1 MAKKRRG
8 VAASKIPGTEKAA
21 TPQAM
26 RAGLPRG
33 WMLWCLLFLSTLAA
47 YWPALDGGL
56 VWDDDVHVTRPEL
69 QSVEGLRRIWT
80 DPGAVPQYYPL
91 LHSAFWLEHR
101 IWGDAV
107 VGYHLTNVVLHA
119 LAAVLVVLI
128 LKRLA
133 VPGAWLAGFVFAL
146 HPVEVEAVA
155 WISEQKS
162 TLSAVFYLATA
173 LVYLRFDESR
183 RKSHYLLA
191 SGLFVC
197 ALLAKTVTATLPAA
211 LLVIFW
217 WRRGRLAWRR
227 DVMPLVPWLV
237 LGGAAG
243 MFTAWVER
251 TLIGAQGAGFAL
263 TFPQRILVA
272 GRAIWFYL
280 FKLLWPQNLIFSYP
294 KWNIDATEWW
304 QFLFP
309 AAVLAVVLAL
319 LALARRYRA
328 PLAGFLIFAGTL
340 FPALGFVNVFPFRYS
355 YVADHFQYLA
365 GIGLI
370 ALTAGTGMTLYKRAP
385 QPVRYLGSLAAA
397 LVLALLGILTWMQTH
412 IYHDQETLWRGTL
425 ARNPAAWMAHNNLS
439 KLLLQQ
445 GRLDEAIA
453 HSEQALRIK
462 PDDATVQNILGVAL
476 VRMGRAHPTQSN
488 RLPEAIA
495 HFEQALRINPNY
507 DEAHYN
513 LAVALSQQGRTQEAI
528 AHYEQA
534 LRINP
539 GLMEPHYKLGNTLL
553 QEGKVQEAIDHY
565 EQALR
570 INPDYLEARF
580 NLAVA
585 LEQAGRPQDAIAQY
599 EQTLRL
605 KPDYVEAHNNLG
617 NVLEQLGQNQEAIAH
632 FQQAVRLKP
641 DFAEAWYNL
650 GAAFELAGRASE
662 AIQYYQQAARINPNF
677 SKAQDALARLQAR
690 Q

>member
-1 MAKKRRG
+1 MAKKHRG

-119 LAAVLVVLI
+119 LAAALVVLI

-309 AAVLAVVLAL
+309 AAVLAVLLAL

-365 GIGLI
+365 GLGIIVPCASGI
-370 ALTAGTGMTLYKRAP
+370 AL
-385 QPVRYLGSLAAA
+385 A
-397 LVLALLGILTWMQTH
+397 LHRWSPSERTRIVLPAVLAGILAPLSWQQSRMYQSG
-412 IYHDQETLWRGTL
+412 ETLFRETI
-425 ARNPAAWMAHNNLS
+425 ARNPGSWMAYANL
-439 KLLLQQ
+439 
-445 GRLDEAIA
+445 GE
-453 HSEQALRIK
+453 
-462 PDDATVQNILGVAL
+462 ILA
-476 VRMGRAHPTQSN
+476 ADPN
-488 RLPEAIA
+488 RLPEAIPEFQSA
-495 HFEQALRINPNY
+495 IRINPKAEGAHLGLGSVLAHLSGRLP
-507 DEAHYN
+507 EAT
-513 LAVALSQQGRTQEAI
+513 GE
-528 AHYEQA
+528 
-534 LRINP
+534 
-539 GLMEPHYKLGNTLL
+539 
-553 QEGKVQEAIDHY
+553 
-565 EQALR
+565 
-570 INPDYLEARF
+570 F
-580 NLAVA
+580 
-585 LEQAGRPQDAIAQY
+585 
-599 EQTLRL
+599 QTALRL
-605 KPDYVEAHNNLG
+605 KPNYTEAHYDLG
-617 NVLEQLGQNQEAIAH
+617 KALARVPGRLPEAIAEY
-632 FQQAVRLKP
+632 QSALRLKP
-641 DFAEAWYNL
+641 DFAAAHLELGNAFAQRPESLPDAIREYRTVLRLRPDSAEAHFNL
-650 GAAFELAGRASE
+650 GSALAQTGRVAG
-662 AIQYYQQAARINPNF
+662 AIAEFQVVLQINPNIT
-677 SKAQDALARLQAR
+677 AARRAIEMLEAGER
-690 Q
+690 HSE